1 MNDPGLDQPISED
14 AKDIEDQKID
24 EKEQRDEEEEA
35 FLEPSRWWFA
45 STAFPLMAGTFGPMA
60 SAFSICAL
68 AVHWRVYIPPGAAEE
83 NGVPI
88 DDPKW
93 WASFIPT
100 FYKIADLFPRLIAI
114 NAAQLA
120 IALISNLFLLLN
132 MARRVRFSIAQP
144 ITIIGW

>member
-1 MNDPGLDQPISED
+1 
-14 AKDIEDQKID
+14 
-24 EKEQRDEEEEA
+24 
-35 FLEPSRWWFA
+35 
-45 STAFPLMAGTFGPMA
+45 MA

-68 AVHWRVYIPPGAAEE
+68 VVHWRVYIPPGAAEE

-93 WASFIPT
+93 YVWSLHVLLRTPQIAPT
-100 FYKIADLFPRLIAI
+100 RMPHTDRSQNRLIGV

-132 MARRVRFSIAQP
+132 MARRVRFIIAQP

>member
-1 MNDPGLDQPISED
+1 
-14 AKDIEDQKID
+14 
-24 EKEQRDEEEEA
+24 
-35 FLEPSRWWFA
+35 
-45 STAFPLMAGTFGPMA
+45 MA

-68 AVHWRVYIPPGAAEE
+68 VVHWRVYIAPGAAEQ

-93 WASFIPT
+93 
-100 FYKIADLFPRLIAI
+100 LIAI
-114 NAAQLA
+114 NALQLA

-132 MARRVRFSIAQP
+132 MAKRVSFSIAQP